1 MDHLADG
8 TLRRLVDESDSLDD
22 AQASHLASCAACR
35 SKMTQISDDAGRT
48 SAALR
53 RALSADTSGVD
64 SDAAD
69 IANAWRAVS
78 ARLARRRSPLLA
90 GPWLIAATAA
100 AAAVCVLAFTP
111 VGTFAQNFLTIF
123 EPEQFVALPV
133 SRSEIVSLPDLTR
146 YGTMTQRVA
155 PQVRDVSGPAA
166 AAALA
171 GFAVE
176 VPTWLPSGTPTLA
189 RYAVTSGSD
198 STFTFSA
205 RKTSA
210 TAPRGRVIERM
221 PQALDGAM
229 LELRTRPAVIV
240 AYGEPASAARQPAAQ
255 SHRDASDDRERGR
268 NFPPLVVVQ
277 APVPSVTSTGATV
290 AQIEAYL
297 LRQPGVSPA
306 LAAEIRAIGDPT
318 TTVPIPIPIDRAFG
332 QRVRVQG
339 VDGLGI
345 GDDTGVGGVVIWQK
359 NGVIYGV
366 AGQLRQR
373 DILAI
378 AESMR

>member
-8 TLRRLVDESDSLDD
+8 TLRRLVDDGETLDD
-22 AQASHLASCAACR
+22 IQASHLASCAICR
-35 SKMTQISDDAGRT
+35 SKMAAIVDDAGRT
-48 SAALR
+48 HDVFL
-53 RALSADTSGVD
+53 RALTADASGAD
-64 SDAAD
+64 SDDAD
-69 IANAWRAVS
+69 SSSAWRS
-78 ARLARRRSPLLA
+78 ISPRLMRRRSVLLS

-100 AAAVCVLAFTP
+100 AAAVCLLAFTP
-111 VGTFAQNFLTIF
+111 VGTYAQNFLTIF

-146 YGTMTQRVA
+146 FGTMTQRVA
-155 PQVRDVSGPAA
+155 PQVRDVSGQAA

-171 GFAVE
+171 GFPVE
-176 VPTWLPSGTPTLA
+176 VPTWLPTGTPAVA

-205 RKTSA
+205 RKMSA
-210 TAPRGRVIERM
+210 MAPHGRPLATM
-221 PQALDGAM
+221 PRALDGAM
-229 LELRTRPAVIV
+229 LELRTRPAVIL
-240 AYGEPASAARQPAAQ
+240 AYGEPVSSLRGSESSSRRNAN
-255 SHRDASDDRERGR
+255 DDESRGR
-268 NFPPLVVVQ
+268 DFPPLVVVQ
-277 APVPSVTSTGATV
+277 APVPSVRSTGATV
-290 AQIEAYL
+290 AEIEEYL
-297 LRQPGVSPA
+297 LHQPGVSPA
-306 LAAEIRAIGDPT
+306 LAAQIRAIGDPA

-345 GDDTGVGGVVIWQK
+345 GDDTGVGGIVIWQR
-359 NGVIYGV
+359 NGMIYGV